1 MIRMQIVLKGY
12 NYVVLNTTRYSF
24 LKTANYV
31 VLGTTGYSFLNTTN
45 YVVLNTTGYSFLNTT
60 NYVVLNTT
68 RYSFLI
74 KRAMIYKTIHR
85 KLKIEQHE
93 PHLKLGV
100 NSGDLEE

>member
-1 MIRMQIVLKGY
+1 LVSSNFY
-12 NYVVLNTTRYSF
+12 NIYLPI
-24 LKTANYV
+24 
-31 VLGTTGYSFLNTTN
+31 TTGYSFLNTTN

-60 NYVVLNTT
+60 NYVVLNTMPK
-68 RYSFLI
+68 I